1 MEKPVVNFTMVS
13 ATEPSTGTAYHWI
26 ALDCDSCD
34 WQGMSG
40 TMELANI
47 FRLEHL
53 LDHVFEA
60 IDRPRDASRIEC

>member
-1 MEKPVVNFTMVS
+1 VEKPVINFTMMP
-13 ATEPSTGTAYHWI
+13 ATAGPPYWV

-34 WQGMSG
+34 WQGTSG

-60 IDRPRDASRIEC
+60 IDSPSFGHSRCR